1 LTDVDQNVLC
11 YVAGYICAKLNRR
24 LSCQAC
30 LSAYICSKQ
39 KQQTSTAL
47 HAALTQARQFHW
59 AKYGLTIPSACVFD
73 LCCAIERVV
82 QMNIEGVM
90 AGPYVMRTLKD
101 IIFETV
107 NVHSYQIDVCCKE
120 HQQYWLNLAI
130 TLFLRVRIH
139 HFVKIRNRELKQL
152 QDKKKV
158 VQQTTR
164 KPSQKLKKVK
174 NL

>member
-39 KQQTSTAL
+39 KQQTLTAL

-59 AKYGLTIPSACVFD
+59 TKYGLTIPSACVFD

-90 AGPYVMRTLKD
+90 AGPLCYAY
-101 IIFETV
+101 FEG
-107 NVHSYQIDVCCKE
+107 
-120 HQQYWLNLAI
+120 
-130 TLFLRVRIH
+130 H
-139 HFVKIRNRELKQL
+139 HL
-152 QDKKKV
+152 
-158 VQQTTR
+158 
-164 KPSQKLKKVK
+164 
-174 NL
+174 

>member
-1 LTDVDQNVLC
+1 
-11 YVAGYICAKLNRR
+11 
-24 LSCQAC
+24 
-30 LSAYICSKQ
+30 
-39 KQQTSTAL
+39 
-47 HAALTQARQFHW
+47 
-59 AKYGLTIPSACVFD
+59 
-73 LCCAIERVV
+73 
-82 QMNIEGVM
+82 
-90 AGPYVMRTLKD
+90 MRTLKD

-107 NVHSYQIDVCCKE
+107 NIHSYQIDVCCKE

-139 HFVKIRNRELKQL
+139 QFVKIRNRELKQL